1 MAEKDQNSTIAGNL
15 GELTTIRNILMGQQM
30 TEYASRFDE
39 IDQKLKALEAALE
52 QKMEGMRLSLQD
64 QISENLKT
72 LETETTALKDQMA
85 TREQHLRSQLGNLLI
100 ELGEQ
105 MKKG

>member
-1 MAEKDQNSTIAGNL
+1 MAEKEQQHSIAGNL

-30 TEYASRFDE
+30 TEYASRFQE
-39 IDQKLKALEAALE
+39 LEEKLQALEARLG
-52 QKMEGMRLSLQD
+52 QKSEEIRLHLQN

-72 LETETTALKDQMA
+72 LETETSAIKTEL
-85 TREQHLRSQLGNLLI
+85 TEREQALRTQLGNLLI